1 MKYCCNEDDVFY
13 HIVMTNTKT
22 KTKTMTKTNTK
33 CTEHPTYA
41 IFLKSWEFRDIRY
54 DAYNDKDNEQEKDND
69 NDNDKDKDKDKDK
82 SAENLNICYIF
93 KKPRIQG
100 YQI

>member
-41 IFLKSWEFRDIRY
+41 IFSKSRQFKDINY
-54 DAYNDKDNEQEKDND
+54 DQTRPDQTRPLHLVDLSMPISSGFGSDY
-69 NDNDKDKDKDKDK
+69 
-82 SAENLNICYIF
+82 ST
-93 KKPRIQG
+93 
-100 YQI
+100 